1 MSQINI
7 QHLTFAYDGSY
18 DNIFED
24 VSFQLDTDWKLGL
37 IGRNGRGKTT
47 LLRLLLG
54 EYEYRGVITAS
65 VEFEYF
71 PFPVENPEA
80 DALQVAE
87 QACGEQ
93 PYWKLVREMNLLELS
108 EDVLYRP
115 LFTLSNGE
123 QTKLLLAALFLR
135 ENSFLLIDEP
145 TNHLDIR
152 GREVVSQ
159 YLNRKK
165 GFILVSHDRTFLDG
179 CVDHILSLNRAGIEV
194 QQGNFSSWMQ
204 NRAYQDQF
212 EMAENEKLKSQIAH
226 LQKSAK
232 EKAAWSHRVES
243 TKYDTRNSGLRAD
256 RGYVGHQAA
265 KMMKRSKAIQQRLE
279 TAAEEKAKLL
289 KNVEEVEDLRLTQPA
304 YHTAWFIQLREVSI
318 QYGDKTVCR
327 DVNFTIERGDRIA
340 LTGKNGSGKSSLL
353 RLICG
358 EEVPFSGTLERG
370 SRLTISYVPQ
380 NSSFLRGSLR
390 EFAQENGIDESLF
403 KAILRK
409 LDFSRPQLEKEME
422 SFSQGQKK
430 KVLLAKSLCQQ
441 AHLLVWDEPLN
452 YIDVLSRMQIEKLLL
467 TWKPTIL
474 FVEHDR
480 AFCQAVATKEVRL

>member
-54 EYEYRGVITAS
+54 EYEYRGTITAS

-71 PFPVENPEA
+71 PFPVEDPEA

-115 LFTLSNGE
+115 FSTLSNGE

-243 TKYDTRNSGLRAD
+243 TKYDTRNSGLRPD

-304 YHTAWFIQLREVSI
+304 YHTARFIQLREVSI
-318 QYGDKTVCR
+318 QYGDQTVCR

-380 NSSFLRGSLR
+380 NPSFLRGSLR

-430 KVLLAKSLCQQ
+430 KVLLAKSLCQR

-480 AFCQAVATKEVRL
+480 AFCEAVATKEVRL

>member
-54 EYEYRGVITAS
+54 EYEYRGTITAS

-71 PFPVENPEA
+71 PFPVEDPEA

-115 LFTLSNGE
+115 FSTLSNGE

-179 CVDHILSLNRAGIEV
+179 CVDHILSLNRADIEV

-243 TKYDTRNSGLRAD
+243 TKYDTRNSGLRPD

-279 TAAEEKAKLL
+279 TAAEEKEKLL

-304 YHTAWFIQLREVSI
+304 YHTARFIQLREVSI

-390 EFAQENGIDESLF
+390 QFAQENGIDESLF

-409 LDFSRPQLEKEME
+409 LDFSRPQLEKKME

-430 KVLLAKSLCQQ
+430 KVLLAKSLCQR

-452 YIDVLSRMQIEKLLL
+452 YIDVLSRMQMEKLLL

-480 AFCQAVATKEVRL
+480 AFCKAVATKEVRL

>member
-71 PFPVENPEA
+71 PFPVEDPEA
-80 DALQVAE
+80 NALQVAE

-115 LFTLSNGE
+115 FFTLSNGE

-165 GFILVSHDRTFLDG
+165 GFILVSHDRIFLDG

-304 YHTAWFIQLREVSI
+304 YHTARFIQLREVSI

>member
-115 LFTLSNGE
+115 FSTLSNGE

-165 GFILVSHDRTFLDG
+165 GFILVSHDRIFLDG
-179 CVDHILSLNRAGIEV
+179 CVDHILSLNRADIEV

-304 YHTAWFIQLREVSI
+304 YHTARFIQLREVSI

>member
-71 PFPVENPEA
+71 PFPVEDPEA

-115 LFTLSNGE
+115 FFTLSNGE

-304 YHTAWFIQLREVSI
+304 YHTARFIQLREVSI

-370 SRLTISYVPQ
+370 SRMTISYVPQ

>member
-71 PFPVENPEA
+71 PFPVEDPEA

-179 CVDHILSLNRAGIEV
+179 CVDHILSLNRADIEV

-304 YHTAWFIQLREVSI
+304 YHTSRFVQLREVSI